1 MIWVLI
7 ALAAAAAVA
16 VLLWPLLRTPAVSQD
31 RAAYNVA
38 VFQDQLKE
46 VDRDLERG
54 VITETEA
61 GAARLEIQR
70 RIIAAGKAP
79 QGATATDS
87 PLRRRLTAGA
97 IAVAVPALAV
107 AVYLTVGQPMLPE
120 AGPAVAGS
128 HDEDEA
134 QIAKMVEQL
143 EAKVAGNPGDTQGLL
158 LLARTYRQLGR
169 FDDSVKTYRKLTAA
183 KPDADSYA
191 GLGEAITAAGNG
203 AVTPEAHDAF
213 YKALTL
219 DRQEPRARFYLG
231 LEFAL
236 KGDAKTAIAIW
247 RDLQAS
253 SPPDAPWVPVVR
265 EEMTQVAQAA
275 GIPPMSVTPA
285 HPLDILPAGGAMAAA
300 PPAPAAAD
308 SAGFSA
314 EQRQMIEGMVGGLAA
329 RLAQNPADY
338 EGWMMLGK
346 SYTVLRKTDDAVAAY
361 EKAMALKP
369 AEIAPKLQYAALLI
383 TANAT
388 GAPPPA
394 ATKALADILKADPK
408 HAEAHYLTGMVALR
422 TGDKALARKSFEQAQ
437 AAAPADTALKAE
449 AAHQLENLR

>member
-16 VLLWPLLRTPAVSQD
+16 ALLWPLLRAPTVSQD

-54 VITETEA
+54 VLTETEA

-79 QGATATDS
+79 QGAAATDL

-97 IAVAVPALAV
+97 IAVVVPALAV
-107 AVYLTVGQPMLPE
+107 GVYLTVGQPMLPE
-120 AGPAVAGS
+120 AGLAVAGN

-134 QIAKMVEQL
+134 QIAKMVAQL
-143 EAKVAGNPGDTQGLL
+143 EAKVAGNPNDAQGLL

-169 FDDSVKTYRKLTAA
+169 SDDSVKTYRKLTAV
-183 KPDADSYA
+183 KPDAESYA

-247 RDLQAS
+247 RDLAAS

-265 EEMTQVAQAA
+265 EEMAQVAQAA

-285 HPLDILPAGGAMAAA
+285 HPLDILAANGAA
-300 PPAPAAAD
+300 PAAPTAAAD

-329 RLAQNPADY
+329 KLAQNPADY

-346 SYTVLRKTDDAVAAY
+346 SYTVLRKTDEAAKAY

-383 TANAT
+383 TASAT
-388 GAPPPA
+388 GAAPPA

-449 AAHQLENLR
+449 AAHQLENLK